1 MELIE
6 ENTGVNLCDLGEAII
21 SWIWHQKHK
30 QPKKRIEEMLYFK
43 AHHQLV
49 KRQSREWE
57 KIFANQ
63 ISEKGLV
70 SRIYIEHFQ
79 LNIIK
84 HNWKMTKGS
93 EQTFLQKG
101 YTNDQYTHDKR
112 CSTSLTIMDMQIK
125 TMQKYIT
132 YAKITITKETEN
144 KFW

>member
-1 MELIE
+1 M
-6 ENTGVNLCDLGEAII
+6 
-21 SWIWHQKHK
+21 S
-30 QPKKRIEEMLYFK
+30 
-43 AHHQLV
+43 
-49 KRQSREWE
+49 
-57 KIFANQ
+57 
-63 ISEKGLV
+63 
-70 SRIYIEHFQ
+70 
-79 LNIIK
+79 
-84 HNWKMTKGS
+84 KGS